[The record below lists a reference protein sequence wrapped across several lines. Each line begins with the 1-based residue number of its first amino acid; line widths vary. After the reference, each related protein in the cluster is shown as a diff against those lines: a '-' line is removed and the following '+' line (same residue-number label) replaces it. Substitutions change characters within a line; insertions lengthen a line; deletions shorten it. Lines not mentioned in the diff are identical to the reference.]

1 MAGKSA
7 KVPQEVYGQRPSVLD
22 KLTGAAPSPGASAE
36 KQGHGEAVR
45 QHGNTVIPQE
55 GGAAPV
61 PIPTAAGNEKVTFY
75 LRPDQVDKLDEL
87 VLAYKRRTGVRINR
101 NELVLRLID
110 HADLDLL
117 LDVPARPR

>member
-1 MAGKSA
+1 MAGKRA
-7 KVPQEVYGQRPSVLD
+7 RVPQEVYGQRPSALD
-22 KLTGAAPSPGASAE
+22 KLTGVAPSPGASAD
-36 KQGHGEAVR
+36 KQDRGEAVR
-45 QHGNTVIPQE
+45 QHGNMVFHQE

-61 PIPTAAGNEKVTFY
+61 PSPSAAGNEKVTFY

-101 NELVLRLID
+101 NELVRLLID
-110 HADLDLL
+110 RADLDLL